1 MIEVKGYDYHNDYDI
16 SPFTWKFTSVYALVN
31 DIKRTVVRKK
41 DIHLSKQNDDGTF
54 DQDFTCSGSACITY
68 PTRYCHDGV
77 LNSIYIELI
86 SEDGKV
92 LFSSGTRTGRRG
104 HISSTVR
111 EAFNELREWKKSEY
125 IFAD

>member
-1 MIEVKGYDYHNDYDI
+1 MIEVKGYDYHNDSDI
-16 SPFTWKFTSVYALVN
+16 SSFTWRFKNIYALVN
-31 DIKRTVVRKK
+31 DIKQTVVRKK

-54 DQDFTCSGSACITY
+54 DQDFARSGSACITY

-92 LFSSGTRTGRRG
+92 LFSSGTMTGGKG
-104 HISSTVR
+104 HISSAVR
-111 EAFNELREWKKSEY
+111 EAFNELREWKESEY
-125 IFAD
+125 IFAN